1 MSERDSGRPLVA
13 LFRERAQALPEAL
26 RAHVGRVVSEA
37 RQLAQIYELDP
48 DQVEAAAW
56 GHDLYRA
63 HSDADLLR
71 AASGL
76 GMTVDAVQQALPV
89 LLHGPVAAE
98 TAQRAWGVDDA
109 EVLEAI
115 CWHTTAHAP
124 MSRAAMAVYLADK
137 IEPEKV
143 RDDPDLRAI
152 RDLARRDPEAAVLA
166 YLDRELNRHLA
177 RGGVI
182 HPASIE
188 ARNALLLRRRA

>member
-1 MSERDSGRPLVA
+1 MSERDSGQPLVA
-13 LFRERAQALPEAL
+13 LFRARAQALPEEL

-48 DQVEAAAW
+48 DRVEAAAW

-63 HSDADLLR
+63 HSAAELLR
-71 AASGL
+71 AAAAL
-76 GMTVDAVQQALPV
+76 GMAVDAVQQALPV

-115 CWHTTAHAP
+115 CWHTTAHAS
-124 MSRAAMAVYLADK
+124 MSLLAMAVYLADK
-137 IEPEKV
+137 IEPGKLRE
-143 RDDPDLRAI
+143 DPEMGAI
-152 RDLARRDPEAAVLA
+152 RDLAHRDPEAAVLA
-166 YLDRELNRHLA
+166 YLERELSRHLA

-182 HPASIE
+182 HAASIE

>member
-1 MSERDSGRPLVA
+1 MSERESGRPLVA
-13 LFRERAQALPEAL
+13 LFRARAQALPEEL

-37 RQLAQIYELDP
+37 RQLAQICELDP
-48 DQVEAAAW
+48 DRVEAAAW

-63 HSDADLLR
+63 HSEAELLQE
-71 AASGL
+71 ANTL
-76 GMTVDAVQQALPV
+76 GMAVDSVQHALPM

-98 TAQRAWGVDDA
+98 TARTAWGVDDT

-115 CWHTTAHAP
+115 GWHTTAHAP
-124 MSRAAMAVYLADK
+124 MSLLATAVYLADK

-152 RDLARRDPEAAVLA
+152 RDLARRDPEAAILA
-166 YLDRELNRHLA
+166 YLDRELNRRLGG
-177 RGGVI
+177 GGVI

-188 ARNALLLRRRA
+188 ARNALLLHRRA